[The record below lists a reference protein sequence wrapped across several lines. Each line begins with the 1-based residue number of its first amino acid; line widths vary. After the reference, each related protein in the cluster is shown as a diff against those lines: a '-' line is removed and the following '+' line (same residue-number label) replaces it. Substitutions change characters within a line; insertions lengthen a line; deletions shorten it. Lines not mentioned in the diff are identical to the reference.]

1 MIKTIRGFMKRL
13 NEDHVGAY
21 AAQSAYFILLS
32 FIPFVLLVVTLV
44 KYTPLTRDD
53 VYSVLINMLP
63 TEFQS
68 YVGGIVNEIFY
79 QSVAYMPIT
88 IITTLWSAGKGIA
101 ALTNGLNS
109 IYHVTETRNYIINR
123 LRGMAY
129 TLIFVAAF
137 LTSLVLLVFGTRIQ
151 NKLTEH
157 LPMVARVTS
166 SIMGMRTLITTGV
179 LALLFLVLYKC
190 IPNRKA
196 SFKSQC
202 PGALISSLAWSI
214 FSLAFSMY
222 LDIALAASN
231 MYGSLTMIVFIMIW
245 MYFCMW
251 ILLIG
256 AEINAYFEDKLRKL
270 QNAAIEHF
278 MENKA
283 ARDACSPFPPS
294 LAHHLSTAFPA
305 ARGRACRSPRERMTQ
320 RTRRFSTSALT
331 MSSAISSVLV

>member
-129 TLIFVAAF
+129 TLIFVVAF

-157 LPMVARVTS
+157 LVARVTS

-278 MENKA
+278 MENKETNKEA
-283 ARDACSPFPPS
+283 
-294 LAHHLSTAFPA
+294 
-305 ARGRACRSPRERMTQ
+305 GK
-320 RTRRFSTSALT
+320 
-331 MSSAISSVLV
+331 

>member
-88 IITTLWSAGKGIA
+88 IITTLAGKGIA

-129 TLIFVAAF
+129 TLIFVVAF

-278 MENKA
+278 MENKETNKEA
-283 ARDACSPFPPS
+283 
-294 LAHHLSTAFPA
+294 
-305 ARGRACRSPRERMTQ
+305 GK
-320 RTRRFSTSALT
+320 
-331 MSSAISSVLV
+331 

>member
-129 TLIFVAAF
+129 TLIFAAAF

-179 LALLFLVLYKC
+179 LAVLFLVLYKC

-214 FSLAFSMY
+214 FSLY

-278 MENKA
+278 MENKETNKEA
-283 ARDACSPFPPS
+283 
-294 LAHHLSTAFPA
+294 
-305 ARGRACRSPRERMTQ
+305 GK
-320 RTRRFSTSALT
+320 
-331 MSSAISSVLV
+331 

>member
-88 IITTLWSAGKGIA
+88 ITTLWSAGKGIA

-179 LALLFLVLYKC
+179 LAVLFLVLYKC

-278 MENKA
+278 MENKETNKEA
-283 ARDACSPFPPS
+283 
-294 LAHHLSTAFPA
+294 
-305 ARGRACRSPRERMTQ
+305 GK
-320 RTRRFSTSALT
+320 
-331 MSSAISSVLV
+331 

>member
-129 TLIFVAAF
+129 TLIFAAAF

-151 NKLTEH
+151 LTEH

-179 LALLFLVLYKC
+179 LAVLFLVLYKC

-278 MENKA
+278 MENKETNKEA
-283 ARDACSPFPPS
+283 
-294 LAHHLSTAFPA
+294 
-305 ARGRACRSPRERMTQ
+305 GK
-320 RTRRFSTSALT
+320 
-331 MSSAISSVLV
+331 

>member
-129 TLIFVAAF
+129 TLIFVVAF

-214 FSLAFSMY
+214 FSLA
-222 LDIALAASN
+222 ASN
-231 MYGSLTMIVFIMIW
+231 MYGSLKMIVFIMIW

-278 MENKA
+278 MENKETNKEA
-283 ARDACSPFPPS
+283 
-294 LAHHLSTAFPA
+294 
-305 ARGRACRSPRERMTQ
+305 GK
-320 RTRRFSTSALT
+320 
-331 MSSAISSVLV
+331 

>member
-129 TLIFVAAF
+129 TLIFAAAF

-179 LALLFLVLYKC
+179 LAVLFLVLYKC

-202 PGALISSLAWSI
+202 ALISSLAWSI

-278 MENKA
+278 MENKETNKEA
-283 ARDACSPFPPS
+283 
-294 LAHHLSTAFPA
+294 
-305 ARGRACRSPRERMTQ
+305 GK
-320 RTRRFSTSALT
+320 
-331 MSSAISSVLV
+331 

>member
-1 MIKTIRGFMKRL
+1 MKRL

-63 TEFQS
+63 T
-68 YVGGIVNEIFY
+68 
-79 QSVAYMPIT
+79 
-88 IITTLWSAGKGIA
+88 

-129 TLIFVAAF
+129 TLIFAAAF

-179 LALLFLVLYKC
+179 LAVLFLVLYKC

-196 SFKSQC
+196 SFKSTD
-202 PGALISSLAWSI
+202 LIPCLVYFFPCI
-214 FSLAFSMY
+214 FH
-222 LDIALAASN
+222 
-231 MYGSLTMIVFIMIW
+231 VP
-245 MYFCMW
+245 
-251 ILLIG
+251 
-256 AEINAYFEDKLRKL
+256 R
-270 QNAAIEHF
+270 H
-278 MENKA
+278 
-283 ARDACSPFPPS
+283 RACSVQYVRQSDDDRVYHDLDVFLHVDPS
-294 LAHHLSTAFPA
+294 DR
-305 ARGRACRSPRERMTQ
+305 RGDQ
-320 RTRRFSTSALT
+320 RVF
-331 MSSAISSVLV
+331 

>member
-53 VYSVLINMLP
+53 VYSVLNMLP

-129 TLIFVAAF
+129 TLIFAAAF

-179 LALLFLVLYKC
+179 LAVLFLVLYKC

-278 MENKA
+278 MENKETNKEA
-283 ARDACSPFPPS
+283 
-294 LAHHLSTAFPA
+294 
-305 ARGRACRSPRERMTQ
+305 GK
-320 RTRRFSTSALT
+320 
-331 MSSAISSVLV
+331 

>member
-63 TEFQS
+63 TEFQN

-79 QSVAYMPIT
+79 QSVMPIT

-129 TLIFVAAF
+129 TLIFAAAF

-179 LALLFLVLYKC
+179 LAVLFLVLYKC

-278 MENKA
+278 MENKETNKEA
-283 ARDACSPFPPS
+283 
-294 LAHHLSTAFPA
+294 
-305 ARGRACRSPRERMTQ
+305 GK
-320 RTRRFSTSALT
+320 
-331 MSSAISSVLV
+331 

>member
-88 IITTLWSAGKGIA
+88 IITTL
-101 ALTNGLNS
+101 NS

-179 LALLFLVLYKC
+179 LAVLFLVLYKC

-278 MENKA
+278 MENKETNKEA
-283 ARDACSPFPPS
+283 
-294 LAHHLSTAFPA
+294 
-305 ARGRACRSPRERMTQ
+305 GK
-320 RTRRFSTSALT
+320 
-331 MSSAISSVLV
+331 

>member
-63 TEFQS
+63 TEFQN

-179 LALLFLVLYKC
+179 LAVLFLVLYKC

-222 LDIALAASN
+222 LDIALAAN

-278 MENKA
+278 MENKETNKEA
-283 ARDACSPFPPS
+283 
-294 LAHHLSTAFPA
+294 
-305 ARGRACRSPRERMTQ
+305 GK
-320 RTRRFSTSALT
+320 
-331 MSSAISSVLV
+331 

>member
-21 AAQSAYFILLS
+21 ARRARIS
-32 FIPFVLLVVTLV
+32 FFFPLFRLFFLVVTLV

-129 TLIFVAAF
+129 TLIFAAAF
-137 LTSLVLLVFGTRIQ
+137 LTSLVLLVFGTAFRI
-151 NKLTEH
+151 
-157 LPMVARVTS
+157 S
-166 SIMGMRTLITTGV
+166 
-179 LALLFLVLYKC
+179 
-190 IPNRKA
+190 
-196 SFKSQC
+196 
-202 PGALISSLAWSI
+202 
-214 FSLAFSMY
+214 
-222 LDIALAASN
+222 
-231 MYGSLTMIVFIMIW
+231 
-245 MYFCMW
+245 
-251 ILLIG
+251 
-256 AEINAYFEDKLRKL
+256 
-270 QNAAIEHF
+270 
-278 MENKA
+278 
-283 ARDACSPFPPS
+283 
-294 LAHHLSTAFPA
+294 
-305 ARGRACRSPRERMTQ
+305 
-320 RTRRFSTSALT
+320 
-331 MSSAISSVLV
+331 

>member
-137 LTSLVLLVFGTRIQ
+137 LSLVLLVFGTRIQ

-179 LALLFLVLYKC
+179 LAVLFLVLYKC

-278 MENKA
+278 MENKETNKEA
-283 ARDACSPFPPS
+283 
-294 LAHHLSTAFPA
+294 
-305 ARGRACRSPRERMTQ
+305 GK
-320 RTRRFSTSALT
+320 
-331 MSSAISSVLV
+331 

>member
-21 AAQSAYFILLS
+21 ASQSAYFILLS
-32 FIPFVLLVVTLV
+32 FIPFVLLLVTLV
-44 KYTPLTRDD
+44 TYTPLTRDD
-53 VYSVLINMLP
+53 VYSVLVNMMP
-63 TEFQS
+63 TEFQN
-68 YVGGIVNEIFY
+68 YVGGIVNEVFY
-79 QSVAYMPIT
+79 QSSAFMPIT

-109 IYHVTETRNYIINR
+109 IYHVKETRNYIVNR

-129 TLIFVAAF
+129 TLIFVVAF

-157 LPMVARVTS
+157 FPVVARVTS

-179 LALLFLVLYKC
+179 LAILFLVLYKC

-196 SFKSQC
+196 SWKSQC

-214 FSLAFSMY
+214 FSLAFSLY
-222 LDIALAASN
+222 LDVAMKTTN
-231 MYGSLTMIVFIMIW
+231 VYGSLTMIVFIMIW
-245 MYFCMW
+245 LYFCMW
-251 ILLIG
+251 IVLIG
-256 AEINAYFEDKLRKL
+256 AEINAYFEDKLRRL

-278 MENKA
+278 IENKEMNKE
-283 ARDACSPFPPS
+283 
-294 LAHHLSTAFPA
+294 T
-305 ARGRACRSPRERMTQ
+305 EK
-320 RTRRFSTSALT
+320 
-331 MSSAISSVLV
+331 

>member
-109 IYHVTETRNYIINR
+109 IYHVTETRNQP
-123 LRGMAY
+123 
-129 TLIFVAAF
+129 AA
-137 LTSLVLLVFGTRIQ
+137 GHGI
-151 NKLTEH
+151 
-157 LPMVARVTS
+157 
-166 SIMGMRTLITTGV
+166 
-179 LALLFLVLYKC
+179 
-190 IPNRKA
+190 
-196 SFKSQC
+196 
-202 PGALISSLAWSI
+202 
-214 FSLAFSMY
+214 Y
-222 LDIALAASN
+222 LDICRCIPHQSGAS
-231 MYGSLTMIVFIMIW
+231 G
-245 MYFCMW
+245 
-251 ILLIG
+251 
-256 AEINAYFEDKLRKL
+256 LR
-270 QNAAIEHF
+270 NPHSE
-278 MENKA
+278 
-283 ARDACSPFPPS
+283 
-294 LAHHLSTAFPA
+294 
-305 ARGRACRSPRERMTQ
+305 
-320 RTRRFSTSALT
+320 
-331 MSSAISSVLV
+331 

>member
-32 FIPFVLLVVTLV
+32 FIPFVLLLVTLV

-68 YVGGIVNEIFY
+68 YVGGIVNEVFY
-79 QSVAYMPIT
+79 QSSAFMPIT

-109 IYHVTETRNYIINR
+109 IYHVKETRNYVVNR

-129 TLIFVAAF
+129 TLIFVVAF

-179 LALLFLVLYKC
+179 LAILFLVLYKC

-196 SFKSQC
+196 SWKSQC
-202 PGALISSLAWSI
+202 PGALISSLAWSV

-222 LDIALAASN
+222 LDIALATSN

-256 AEINAYFEDKLRKL
+256 AEINAYFEDRLRKL

-278 MENKA
+278 MENKE
-283 ARDACSPFPPS
+283 
-294 LAHHLSTAFPA
+294 
-305 ARGRACRSPRERMTQ
+305 GNRE
-320 RTRRFSTSALT
+320 AEK
-331 MSSAISSVLV
+331 

>member
-179 LALLFLVLYKC
+179 LAVLFLVLYKC

-214 FSLAFSMY
+214 FSLAFS
-222 LDIALAASN
+222 

-278 MENKA
+278 MENKETNKEA
-283 ARDACSPFPPS
+283 
-294 LAHHLSTAFPA
+294 
-305 ARGRACRSPRERMTQ
+305 GK
-320 RTRRFSTSALT
+320 
-331 MSSAISSVLV
+331 

>member
-129 TLIFVAAF
+129 TLIFVVAF

-222 LDIALAASN
+222 LDIALASN

-278 MENKA
+278 MENKETNKEA
-283 ARDACSPFPPS
+283 
-294 LAHHLSTAFPA
+294 
-305 ARGRACRSPRERMTQ
+305 GK
-320 RTRRFSTSALT
+320 
-331 MSSAISSVLV
+331 

>member
-129 TLIFVAAF
+129 TLIFVVAF

-214 FSLAFSMY
+214 FSLAFS
-222 LDIALAASN
+222 INSAS
-231 MYGSLTMIVFIMIW
+231 SSSFI
-245 MYFCMW
+245 
-251 ILLIG
+251 
-256 AEINAYFEDKLRKL
+256 
-270 QNAAIEHF
+270 
-278 MENKA
+278 
-283 ARDACSPFPPS
+283 
-294 LAHHLSTAFPA
+294 
-305 ARGRACRSPRERMTQ
+305 
-320 RTRRFSTSALT
+320 
-331 MSSAISSVLV
+331 

>member
-166 SIMGMRTLITTGV
+166 SILITTGV

-278 MENKA
+278 MENKETNKEA
-283 ARDACSPFPPS
+283 
-294 LAHHLSTAFPA
+294 
-305 ARGRACRSPRERMTQ
+305 GK
-320 RTRRFSTSALT
+320 
-331 MSSAISSVLV
+331 

>member
-53 VYSVLINMLP
+53 MLP

-179 LALLFLVLYKC
+179 LAVLFLVLYKC

-278 MENKA
+278 MENKETNKEA
-283 ARDACSPFPPS
+283 
-294 LAHHLSTAFPA
+294 
-305 ARGRACRSPRERMTQ
+305 GK
-320 RTRRFSTSALT
+320 
-331 MSSAISSVLV
+331 

>member
-179 LALLFLVLYKC
+179 VLYKC

-278 MENKA
+278 MENKETNKEA
-283 ARDACSPFPPS
+283 
-294 LAHHLSTAFPA
+294 
-305 ARGRACRSPRERMTQ
+305 GK
-320 RTRRFSTSALT
+320 
-331 MSSAISSVLV
+331 

>member
-166 SIMGMRTLITTGV
+166 LITTGV
-179 LALLFLVLYKC
+179 LAVLFLVLYKC

-278 MENKA
+278 MENKETNKEA
-283 ARDACSPFPPS
+283 
-294 LAHHLSTAFPA
+294 
-305 ARGRACRSPRERMTQ
+305 GK
-320 RTRRFSTSALT
+320 
-331 MSSAISSVLV
+331 

>member
-129 TLIFVAAF
+129 TLIFAAAF

-166 SIMGMRTLITTGV
+166 SIMITTGV
-179 LALLFLVLYKC
+179 LAVLFLVLYKC

-278 MENKA
+278 MENKETNKEA
-283 ARDACSPFPPS
+283 
-294 LAHHLSTAFPA
+294 
-305 ARGRACRSPRERMTQ
+305 GK
-320 RTRRFSTSALT
+320 
-331 MSSAISSVLV
+331 

>member
-68 YVGGIVNEIFY
+68 YVGGIVNEI
-79 QSVAYMPIT
+79 
-88 IITTLWSAGKGIA
+88 ITTLWSAGKGIA

-129 TLIFVAAF
+129 TLIFVVAF

-278 MENKA
+278 MENKETNKEA
-283 ARDACSPFPPS
+283 
-294 LAHHLSTAFPA
+294 
-305 ARGRACRSPRERMTQ
+305 GK
-320 RTRRFSTSALT
+320 
-331 MSSAISSVLV
+331 

>member
-1 MIKTIRGFMKRL
+1 
-13 NEDHVGAY
+13 
-21 AAQSAYFILLS
+21 
-32 FIPFVLLVVTLV
+32 
-44 KYTPLTRDD
+44 
-53 VYSVLINMLP
+53 
-63 TEFQS
+63 
-68 YVGGIVNEIFY
+68 
-79 QSVAYMPIT
+79 
-88 IITTLWSAGKGIA
+88 
-101 ALTNGLNS
+101 
-109 IYHVTETRNYIINR
+109 
-123 LRGMAY
+123 MAY
-129 TLIFVAAF
+129 TLIFAAAF

-179 LALLFLVLYKC
+179 LAVLFLVLYKC

-256 AEINAYFEDKLRKL
+256 ASILWKIKRQIKKRENNGLTSGGQDGTINIVYESFID
-270 QNAAIEHF
+270 N
-278 MENKA
+278 
-283 ARDACSPFPPS
+283 
-294 LAHHLSTAFPA
+294 
-305 ARGRACRSPRERMTQ
+305 
-320 RTRRFSTSALT
+320 LT
-331 MSSAISSVLV
+331 GKML

>member
-32 FIPFVLLVVTLV
+32 FIPFVLLVVTL
-44 KYTPLTRDD
+44 
-53 VYSVLINMLP
+53 
-63 TEFQS
+63 
-68 YVGGIVNEIFY
+68 
-79 QSVAYMPIT
+79 PIT

-129 TLIFVAAF
+129 TLIFVVAF

-278 MENKA
+278 MENKETNKEA
-283 ARDACSPFPPS
+283 
-294 LAHHLSTAFPA
+294 
-305 ARGRACRSPRERMTQ
+305 GK
-320 RTRRFSTSALT
+320 
-331 MSSAISSVLV
+331 